1 MSYDRTFRTK
11 LEMDNK
17 KCGSKKLR
25 KAIETVE
32 NSGLSVYRRRRKEKS
47 FVKLYTDSLET
58 ILPKISGS
66 ALKVLHALGFRMGFD
81 NTIVEMT
88 QRELQ
93 EATGLS
99 EHTIREALNELE
111 ELKVISRIGPNNRR
125 KYVLS
130 QMFVKKGK

>member
-1 MSYDRTFRTK
+1 MN
-11 LEMDNK
+11 NK
-17 KCGSKKLR
+17 ERRSKKLR
-25 KAIETVE
+25 KAIETIE

-47 FVKLYTDSLET
+47 FVKLYTDSLEA

-66 ALKVLHALGFRMGFD
+66 ALKVLHALGFRMGFED
-81 NTIVEMT
+81 TIVEMT
-88 QRELQ
+88 QPELQ
-93 EATGLS
+93 KATGLS

-111 ELKVISRIGPNNRR
+111 KLKIISRIGPNNRR

>member
-1 MSYDRTFRTK
+1 MSYKEHLK
-11 LEMDNK
+11 LNFKMDNK
-17 KCGSKKLR
+17 ERRSKKLR

-47 FVKLYTDSLET
+47 FVKLYTDSLEA

-66 ALKVLHALGFRMGFD
+66 ALKVLHALGFRMSFD

-111 ELKVISRIGPNNRR
+111 ELKIISRIGPNNRR

>member
-1 MSYDRTFRTK
+1 MVK
-11 LEMDNK
+11 HQ
-17 KCGSKKLR
+17 SKRLR

-47 FVKLYTDSLET
+47 FVKLYTESLET

-66 ALKVLHALGFRMGFD
+66 ALKVLHALGFRMGYED
-81 NTIVEMT
+81 TIVEMN
-88 QRELQ
+88 QRELK

-99 EHTIREALNELE
+99 EHTVREALNELE
-111 ELKVISRIGPNNRR
+111 ELKIISRLGPNNRR

-130 QMFVKKGK
+130 QMYVKKGK

>member
-1 MSYDRTFRTK
+1 MSSK
-11 LEMDNK
+11 QH
-17 KCGSKKLR
+17 GSKRLR

-32 NSGLSVYRRRRKEKS
+32 SSGLNVYRRRRKEKS
-47 FVKLYTDSLET
+47 FVKLYTDSLEA

-66 ALKVLHALGFRMGFD
+66 ALKVLHALGFRMGFED
-81 NTIVEMT
+81 AVVEMT
-88 QRELQ
+88 QREIQ

-99 EHTIREALNELE
+99 EHTIREGLNELE
-111 ELKVISRIGPNNRR
+111 EFKVISRIGPNNRR

>member
-1 MSYDRTFRTK
+1 MSGKER
-11 LEMDNK
+11 E
-17 KCGSKKLR
+17 SKRVR

-32 NSGLSVYRRRRKEKS
+32 NSGLTIYRRRRKEKS
-47 FVKLYTDSLET
+47 FVKLYTDSLEA

-66 ALKVLHALGFRMGFD
+66 ALKVLHALGFRMSFD
-81 NTIVEMT
+81 STIVEMS
-88 QRELQ
+88 RYEIR

-111 ELKVISRIGPNNRR
+111 ELKIISRIGPNNRR

>member
-1 MSYDRTFRTK
+1 
-11 LEMDNK
+11 MDNK
-17 KCGSKKLR
+17 ERRSKKLR

-47 FVKLYTDSLET
+47 FVKLYTDSLEA

-99 EHTIREALNELE
+99 EHTIRESLNELE
-111 ELKVISRIGPNNRR
+111 ELKIISRIGPNNRR

>member
-1 MSYDRTFRTK
+1 MEKNRSA
-11 LEMDNK
+11 
-17 KCGSKKLR
+17 SKKLR

-32 NSGLSVYRRRRKEKS
+32 NSGLNVYRRRRKEKS
-47 FVKLYTDSLET
+47 FVKLYTDSIDA

-66 ALKVLHALGFRMGFD
+66 ALKVLHALGSRMGYED
-81 NTIVEMT
+81 TIVEIT
-88 QRELQ
+88 QPELQ
-93 EATGLS
+93 TATGLS
-99 EHTIREALNELE
+99 EPTVREALDELE

>member
-1 MSYDRTFRTK
+1 MSSK
-11 LEMDNK
+11 QH
-17 KCGSKKLR
+17 GSKRLR

-32 NSGLSVYRRRRKEKS
+32 SSGLNVYRRRRKEKS
-47 FVKLYTDSLET
+47 FVKLYTDSLEA

-66 ALKVLHALGFRMGFD
+66 ALKVLHALGFRMGFED
-81 NTIVEMT
+81 TVVEMT
-88 QRELQ
+88 QREIQ

-99 EHTIREALNELE
+99 EHTIREGLNELE
-111 ELKVISRIGPNNRR
+111 EFKVITRIGPNNRR